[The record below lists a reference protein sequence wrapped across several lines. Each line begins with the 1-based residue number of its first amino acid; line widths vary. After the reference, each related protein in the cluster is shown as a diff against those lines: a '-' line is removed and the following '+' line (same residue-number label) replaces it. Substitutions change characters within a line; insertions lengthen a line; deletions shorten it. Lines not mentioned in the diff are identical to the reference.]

1 MENLQTWERRAGHF
15 RVFGYYLVAACLD
28 STIGYIEEPSS
39 ANPVAMDE
47 ARTLL
52 PAIMAVGSFFCAT
65 HHQRTFDLG
74 FHLMIDE
81 IEREVHGV
89 ARSLSKLI

>member
-1 MENLQTWERRAGHF
+1 M
-15 RVFGYYLVAACLD
+15 AACLD
-28 STIGYIEEPSS
+28 ATIGYIEEPSS

-47 ARTLL
+47 ARTLF

-74 FHLMIDE
+74 IDVTIDE
-81 IEREVHGV
+81 IEQEVHGV